1 MTDFRN
7 LFQLDPEIIFL
18 NHGSFGACPRPV
30 FEIYQD
36 WQRRLERQPV
46 LFLGR
51 EFSRHDRQARIA
63 LGEFLGAEPDDVVFV
78 PNATHA
84 INIIARSLNLQP
96 GDEILTTDHEY
107 GACDYAWEFIAA
119 KRGARYIRLPIP
131 IPLPADDEIT
141 DRLFEK
147 AGLRTRVIFLSHVTS
162 PSALTLPVE
171 AICRRARQV
180 GILSVI
186 DGAHAPGQIDLDLDS
201 LGADFYTGNCHKWML
216 APKGSAFLYARPEVQ
231 PLIEPLI
238 VSWGFRANAETTSGS
253 KFVDYLSWTGTRDP
267 AAALSVPAAIRFM
280 AEHDWQKVRRECHSR
295 AVELRRKLLERIGG
309 AALCSPDRFIQ
320 MFSAALPPQTDIQ
333 GLKAHLYEHDHIE
346 VPLLEWNRL
355 KLIRVSVQAY
365 NTTADL
371 DALVTALGAALIIYG
386 KPC

>member
-1 MTDFRN
+1 M
-7 LFQLDPEIIFL
+7 LDPEIIFL

-51 EFSRHDRQARIA
+51 EFSLHDRQARTA
-63 LGEFLGAEPDDVVFV
+63 LGEFLGAQPDNLVFV

-84 INIIARSLNLQP
+84 VNIIARSLDLQS

-107 GACDYAWEFIAA
+107 GACDYTWEFIAA
-119 KRGARYIRLPIP
+119 KRGARCIRLQIP
-131 IPLPADDEIT
+131 VPFPADDEIV

-147 AGLRTRVIFLSHVTS
+147 AGPRTRAIFLSHVTS
-162 PSALTLPVE
+162 PTALTMPVG
-171 AICRRARQV
+171 AICRRARQE

-216 APKGSAFLYARPEVQ
+216 APKGSAFLYARPNVQ

-238 VSWGFRANAETTSGS
+238 VSWGYRANAETTSGS

-267 AAALSVPAAIRFM
+267 AAVLSVPAAIRFM
-280 AEHDWQKVRRECHSR
+280 AEHDWQKIRQECHSR

-309 AALCSPDRFIQ
+309 PALCSPNRFIQ

-333 GLKAHLYEHDHIE
+333 ALKAHLYEHHRIE
-346 VPLLEWNRL
+346 VPLLEWNQY

-365 NTTADL
+365 NSAADL
-371 DALVTALGAALIIYG
+371 NALAAALDTTRIIYG
-386 KPC
+386 TFS